1 MVRQLASSAG
11 CSDVC
16 DQRPV
21 MPGAPFRIA
30 ETMTKVSICVPAYK
44 QVEFLRMTL
53 ASVAEQNFQDYEI
66 IVSDDSPNDDVERL
80 VGEFDFGDRL
90 RYVRNPEALG
100 SPRNWNA
107 ALALAQG
114 EYLKIL
120 HHDDHFSH
128 AGALGRFVA
137 LLDNNPEALF
147 AFSGTT
153 VQNVEDGSSRHH
165 RISEAQAQSLS
176 LMPEQLF
183 MGNSIG
189 APSATIVR
197 RSLSLDYD
205 PRMKWLVDLDYYIR
219 ALQVCRSFAYTA
231 DPLITTPTSAAH
243 QVTELVRD
251 NAAVDI
257 GEALILFEK
266 CLDQLKTNPDAQEIW
281 IRLLRKYKVR
291 SAGQLSSFGR
301 VSVALQSYFDEL
313 YQTPRLRPFRSEM
326 TDAARMLLRP
336 HISQSLFASLS
347 HGRHLGRVT
356 RNHAIAALSRLYFA
370 LPPGF
375 RDTWRSVK
383 RSLRNPD

>member
-1 MVRQLASSAG
+1 
-11 CSDVC
+11 
-16 DQRPV
+16 
-21 MPGAPFRIA
+21 
-30 ETMTKVSICVPAYK
+30 MTKVSICVPAYK
-44 QVEFLRMTL
+44 QVEFLRTTL

-176 LMPEQLF
+176 LLPEQLF

-219 ALQVCRSFAYTA
+219 ALQVCRSFAYTT

-266 CLDQLKTNPDAQEIW
+266 CLDRLKTNPDAQEIW
-281 IRLLRKYKVR
+281 IRLLRKYKVS

-313 YQTPRLRPFRSEM
+313 YQTPRLKPVRASI
-326 TDAARMLLRP
+326 AAMARRVLP
-336 HISQSLFASLS
+336 TSLFRRLQSTPQTA
-347 HGRHLGRVT
+347 RHLMRIA
-356 RNHAIAALSRLYFA
+356 RNGCMAVIAGLYA
-370 LPPGF
+370 HVPLPIKQA
-375 RDTWRSVK
+375 WRRAK
-383 RSLRNPD
+383 LSLRK